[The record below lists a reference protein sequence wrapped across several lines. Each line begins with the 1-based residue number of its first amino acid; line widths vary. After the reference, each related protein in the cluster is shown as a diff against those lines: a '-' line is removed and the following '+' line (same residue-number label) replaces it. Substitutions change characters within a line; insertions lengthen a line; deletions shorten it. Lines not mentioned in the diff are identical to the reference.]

1 MLLID
6 YGLLVAAGLLTYSVV
21 DAIISPI
28 CGRRI
33 SCNDDKILVVG
44 YEKGLFKKPITV
56 DMNVTP
62 HLLCCGLSGQGKS
75 KCIEYAVRGKDVV
88 LLNAFEDD
96 FKSIKARRII
106 GNENI
111 LHYLETLVREPY
123 KRDKPLYIVI
133 DELLVCCMDKK
144 INNAI
149 KDLLA
154 IGRHYNVFII
164 GIAQR
169 GTKTDL
175 SFKDLFNARMTFR
188 QVEESSYRAI
198 LGVSVEERNLKKRE
212 FIIMSDDVYYGKS
225 YDIN

>member
-1 MLLID
+1 MLID
-6 YGLLVAAGLLTYSVV
+6 VGLILGIGLLMYELSESLLSHLGG
-21 DAIISPI
+21 S
-28 CGRRI
+28 GNRFK
-33 SCNDDKILVVG
+33 NDYVLVIG
-44 YEKGLFKKPITV
+44 HSKGLFKTPITV
-56 DMNVTP
+56 NMRTTP

-75 KCIEYAVRGKDVV
+75 RCIEYAIKDKDVI
-88 LLNAFEDD
+88 LLNAFKDD
-96 FKSIKARRII
+96 FKAVKARKII

-111 LHYLETLVREPY
+111 LHFLENIIKEPY

-133 DELLVCCMDKK
+133 DELLVCCTDKK

-154 IGRHYNVFII
+154 VGRHYNIFII

-188 QVEESSYRAI
+188 QVESSSYQAI
-198 LGVSVEERNLKKRE
+198 LGCSIEDKRLNKRE
-212 FIIMSDDVYYGKS
+212 FILMSDDIYCGKT
-225 YDIN
+225 YDI

>member
-1 MLLID
+1 MLID
-6 YGLLVAAGLLTYSVV
+6 VGLILGTGLLMYELSEPLL
-21 DAIISPI
+21 
-28 CGRRI
+28 
-33 SCNDDKILVVG
+33 SCLGGSRNCFKDDYVLVIG
-44 YEKGLFKKPITV
+44 HTKGLFKTPITV
-56 DMNVTP
+56 DMRATP

-75 KCIEYAVRGKDVV
+75 RCIEYAIKDKDVI
-88 LLNAFEDD
+88 LLNAFKDD
-96 FKSIKARRII
+96 FKAVKARKII

-111 LHYLETLVREPY
+111 LHFLENIIKEPY

-133 DELLVCCMDKK
+133 DELLVCCTDKK

-154 IGRHYNVFII
+154 VGRHYNIFII

-188 QVEESSYRAI
+188 QVESSSYQAI
-198 LGVSVEERNLKKRE
+198 LGCSIEDKRLNKRE
-212 FIIMSDDVYYGKS
+212 FILMSDDIYYGKT
-225 YDIN
+225 YDI

>member
-1 MLLID
+1 MLID
-6 YGLLVAAGLLTYSVV
+6 YALLTGVGI
-21 DAIISPI
+21 AIYELSKSLLSHLGSSRN
-28 CGRRI
+28 CFK
-33 SCNDDKILVVG
+33 DDYVLVIG
-44 YEKGLFKKPITV
+44 HAKGLFKTPIIV
-56 DMNVTP
+56 DMKTTP

-75 KCIEYAVRGKDVV
+75 RCIEYAIKDKDVV

-111 LHYLETLVREPY
+111 LRYLEMLVREPY
-123 KRDKPLYIVI
+123 KRNKPLYIVI

-154 IGRHYNVFII
+154 IGRHYNIFVI

-169 GTKTDL
+169 DTKTDL

-188 QVEESSYRAI
+188 QVENSSYQAI
-198 LGVSVEERNLKKRE
+198 LGCSVEDKRLNKRE
-212 FIIMSDDVYYGKS
+212 FILMSDDLYYGKS

>member
-1 MLLID
+1 MKIK
-6 YGLLVAAGLLTYSVV
+6 GLLTTVSIGAAMIMSAAAMAQTEQRNSVKA
-21 DAIISPI
+21 D
-28 CGRRI
+28 
-33 SCNDDKILVVG
+33 
-44 YEKGLFKKPITV
+44 TV
-56 DMNVTP
+56 EVWTLDR
-62 HLLCCGLSGQGKS
+62 
-75 KCIEYAVRGKDVV
+75 CIEYAIKDKDVV

-96 FKSIKARRII
+96 FKNIKARRII

-111 LHYLETLVREPY
+111 LHYLEALVREPY

-154 IGRHYNVFII
+154 IGRHYNVFVI

-188 QVEESSYRAI
+188 QVENSSYQAI
-198 LGVSVEERNLKKRE
+198 LGCSIEDKRLNKRE
-212 FIIMSDDVYYGKS
+212 FILMSDDLYYGKS